1 MQNRLKL
8 NFGLETAEERIQFIE
23 TYIVQFK
30 DLTNSEASTIAD
42 YLLWGKDANGTPIGK
57 DTGLETRWT
66 KPNEAESLDAVLEN
80 PAMSNAQL
88 YTLNDAVVLKKGRD
102 VFDRDEARREA
113 PEFLR
118 PTFEELWKTIDEI
131 ELEINFYEIKVGK
144 REKPPRDELIK
155 RFDDEEIE
163 RIRAAAHK
171 LNQYGYLKLRGR
183 IRELRTEQFT
193 IRDSYRSTFNI
204 TQSVYMPKNNS
215 FVFDCDV
222 EVLPLGL
229 KEGMVGELIFQSNFD
244 PAALNE
250 EQLRLISGLVWR
262 KKNIDRQD
270 KEIFD
275 FRQLEAVYQL
285 YLFKEE
291 FDERLEQV
299 EIDHV
304 VENNLEKLLDTLRFY
319 EEIADLTDVQ
329 REILRLKE
337 KKEKNSD
344 IASYIN
350 KKYGKSYTANYI
362 STIFKQKI
370 IVKINEAVQLHQ
382 DTIENCFFPEN
393 FKKCSDCGRILLLD
407 GRNWVKK
414 TRSKD
419 GFQSRCKRCERE
431 ARKKK
436 KEASN

>member
-1 MQNRLKL
+1 MGNRLKL
-8 NFGLETAEERIQFIE
+8 DFSLESAIDRANFIS
-23 TYIVQFK
+23 TYIVQFP
-30 DLTNSEASTIAD
+30 DLTSSEASTIAD
-42 YLLWGKDANGTPIGK
+42 YLLWGKDSNGVPIGK

-80 PAMSNAQL
+80 PALSNAQL

-102 VFDRDEARREA
+102 VFDRAEARKEA

-118 PTFEELWKTIDEI
+118 QTFEELWKTIDEI
-131 ELEINFYEIKVGK
+131 ELEINFYEERVGK
-144 REKPPRDELIK
+144 RDKPPREELVK
-155 RFDDEEIE
+155 RFENEEVD
-163 RIRAAAHK
+163 RIRARSQK
-171 LNQYGYLKLRGR
+171 LNQYGYLKLRHR

-204 TQSVYMPKNNS
+204 TQSVYSPKDKS

-229 KEGMVGELIFQSNFD
+229 KEGTVGELIFNEEFN

-250 EQLRLISGLVWR
+250 EQLRLISGLIW
-262 KKNIDRQD
+262 KK
-270 KEIFD
+270 KTSVKPEIFD
-275 FRQLEAVYQL
+275 FRELESVYQL
-285 YLFKEE
+285 YLFREE
-291 FDERLEQV
+291 FDDRLEQV
-299 EIDHV
+299 KYDHV
-304 VENNLEKLLDTLRFY
+304 VENNLDKLLDTLKFY
-319 EEIADLTDVQ
+319 ESIADLTDIQ

-337 KKEKNSD
+337 KKEKNAD
-344 IASYIN
+344 IAGYIN
-350 KKYGKSYTANYI
+350 RKYGKSYTANYI

-370 IVKINEAVQLHQ
+370 IVKINEAVKLHQ
-382 DTIENCFFPEN
+382 DTVENCFFVEN
-393 FKKCSDCGRILLLD
+393 FKKCTDCGRILLLD

-431 ARKKK
+431 MRKKK
-436 KEASN
+436 KEASV

>member
-8 NFGLETAEERIQFIE
+8 NWGLETAQERAQFIQ
-23 TYIVQFK
+23 TYLVQFPT
-30 DLTNSEASTIAD
+30 LTAAEASTIAD
-42 YLLWGKDANGTPIGK
+42 YLLWGKDENGTPIGK
-57 DTGLETRWT
+57 DTGLETKWT
-66 KPNEAESLDAVLEN
+66 KTNEAESLDAVLEN

-88 YTLNDAVVLKKGRD
+88 YTLNDAVVLKKNRD
-102 VFDRDEARREA
+102 VFNREEARREA

-131 ELEINFYEIKVGK
+131 ELEINFYEERIGR
-144 REKPPRDELIK
+144 REKPPREELIN
-155 RFDDEEIE
+155 RFTDEEVE
-163 RIRAAAHK
+163 CIRARSRK
-171 LNQYGYLKLRGR
+171 LNQYGYLKLRHR

-204 TQSVYMPKNNS
+204 TQSIYAPKHKS

-222 EVLPLGL
+222 EVLPLGV
-229 KEGMVGELIFQSNFD
+229 KEGAVGELIFDKNFD
-244 PAALNE
+244 PRALNE
-250 EQLRLISGLVWR
+250 EQLSWISRLVW
-262 KKNIDRQD
+262 KKHNCQRPD

-275 FRQLEAVYQL
+275 FRSLEAVYQL

-299 EIDHV
+299 EIDHI
-304 VENNLEKLLDTLRFY
+304 VENNLKNLLETLRFY
-319 EEIADLTDVQ
+319 EEIADLTEVQ

-337 KKEKNSD
+337 KRQKNAD
-344 IASYIN
+344 IAGYIN
-350 KKYGKSYTANYI
+350 RKYEKSYTANYI

-370 IVKINEAVQLHQ
+370 ITKINEAAQLHQ

-393 FKKCSDCGRILLLD
+393 FKQCACCGRILLLD

-419 GFQSRCKRCERE
+419 GFQNRCKRCERDL
-431 ARKKK
+431 RKKK
-436 KEASN
+436 KEGS

>member
-8 NFGLETAEERIQFIE
+8 NFSLETAEERAQFIE
-23 TYIVQFK
+23 TYIVQFT

-42 YLLWGKDANGTPIGK
+42 YLLWGKDVNGTPIGK

-88 YTLNDAVVLKKGRD
+88 YTLNDAIVLKKGRD
-102 VFDRDEARREA
+102 VFDRDEARKEA

-118 PTFEELWKTIDEI
+118 QTFEELWKTIDEI
-131 ELEINFYEIKVGK
+131 ELEINFYELRVGK

-155 RFDDEEIE
+155 RFEDEEVE
-163 RIRAAAHK
+163 RICAAARK

-204 TQSVYMPKNNS
+204 TQSVYTPKDKS

-229 KEGMVGELIFQSNFD
+229 KEGLVGELIFRSDFD

-250 EQLRLISGLVWR
+250 EQLRLISGLVW
-262 KKNIDRQD
+262 KKKTSVK

-275 FRQLEAVYQL
+275 FRELEAVYQL
-285 YLFKEE
+285 YLFREE

-299 EIDHV
+299 KIDHI
-304 VENNLEKLLDTLRFY
+304 VENNLDRLLETLRFY
-319 EEIADLTDVQ
+319 EEIADLTDIQ

-337 KKEKNSD
+337 KKEKNAD
-344 IASYIN
+344 IAGYIN
-350 KKYGKSYTANYI
+350 RKYGKSYTANYI

-370 IVKINEAVQLHQ
+370 IVKINEAVKLHQ
-382 DTIENCFFPEN
+382 DTVENCFFPEN
-393 FKKCSDCGRILLLD
+393 FKKCTDCGRILLLD

-436 KEASN
+436 KEAPVK

>member
-1 MQNRLKL
+1 MGNRLKL
-8 NFGLETAEERIQFIE
+8 DFSLESAIERANFIS
-23 TYIVQFK
+23 TYIVQFP
-30 DLTNSEASTIAD
+30 DLTITEASTIAD
-42 YLLWGKDANGTPIGK
+42 YLLWGKDENGVPLGK

-80 PAMSNAQL
+80 PALSNAQL
-88 YTLNDAVVLKKGRD
+88 YALNDAVVLKKGRD
-102 VFDRDEARREA
+102 VFNRDEARKEA
-113 PEFLR
+113 PAHLQQ
-118 PTFEELWKTIDEI
+118 TFEDLWHLIDEI
-131 ELEINFYEIKVGK
+131 ELEINFYEERTGK
-144 REKPPRDELIK
+144 RDKPPRDELVK
-155 RFDDEEIE
+155 RFQSDEVE
-163 RIRAAAHK
+163 RICAASHK
-171 LNQYGYLKLRGR
+171 LNQYGYLKLRHR

-204 TQSVYMPKNNS
+204 TQSTYSPKNNS

-222 EVLPLGL
+222 EVLPLGI
-229 KEGMVGELIFQSNFD
+229 KEGAVGNLIFDIKFD
-244 PAALNE
+244 PGAFNE
-250 EQLRLISGLVWR
+250 EQLQLISELIWK
-262 KKNIDRQD
+262 KKNVDPSKQV
-270 KEIFD
+270 FD
-275 FRQLEAVYQL
+275 FRELEAVYQL
-285 YLFKEE
+285 YLFRED

-304 VENNLEKLLDTLRFY
+304 IENNLANLLSTLEFY
-319 EEIADLTDVQ
+319 ESIADLTDIQ

-337 KKEKNSD
+337 KKEKNAD

-370 IVKINEAVQLHQ
+370 IVKINEAVKLHQ
-382 DTIENCFFPEN
+382 DTIENCFFVEN
-393 FKKCSDCGRILLLD
+393 FKKCTDCGRILLLD

-431 ARKKK
+431 MRKKK
-436 KEASN
+436 KGGIE

>member
-8 NFGLETAEERIQFIE
+8 NFDLETAAERAQFIQ
-23 TYIVQFK
+23 TYLVQFT
-30 DLTNSEASTIAD
+30 DLTSSEASTIAD
-42 YLLWGKDANGTPIGK
+42 YLLWGKDGSGAPIGK

-66 KPNEAESLDAVLEN
+66 KTNEAESLDAVLEN

-88 YTLNDAVVLKKGRD
+88 YTLNDAVVLKKNRD
-102 VFDRDEARREA
+102 VFNREEARKEA

-131 ELEINFYEIKVGK
+131 ELEINFYEERIGK
-144 REKPPRDELIK
+144 REKPPRDELVK
-155 RFDDEEIE
+155 RFTDEEVE
-163 RIRAAAHK
+163 RIRARSQK
-171 LNQYGYLKLRGR
+171 LNQYGYLKLRHR

-204 TQSVYMPKNNS
+204 TQSIYAPKHRS

-222 EVLPLGL
+222 EVLPLGV
-229 KEGMVGELIFQSNFD
+229 KEGATGDLIFDINFD
-244 PAALNE
+244 PRALNE
-250 EQLRLISGLVWR
+250 EQLRLISKLVWK
-262 KKNIDRQD
+262 KKNCQ
-270 KEIFD
+270 KPENEIFD
-275 FRQLEAVYQL
+275 FRNLEAVYQL

-299 EIDHV
+299 KLDHI
-304 VENNLEKLLDTLRFY
+304 VENNLRNLLDTLDFY
-319 EEIADLTDVQ
+319 EQMADLTDVQ
-329 REILRLKE
+329 REILKLKE
-337 KKEKNSD
+337 QKQKNAD
-344 IASYIN
+344 IAGYIN
-350 KKYGKSYTANYI
+350 RKYGKSYTANYI

-370 IVKINEAVQLHQ
+370 IVKINEAAQLHQ
-382 DTIENCFFPEN
+382 DTIENCFFEEN
-393 FKKCSDCGRILLLD
+393 FKKCGCCGRILLLD

-431 ARKKK
+431 LRKKK
-436 KEASN
+436 KEDG